1 MQEVY
6 TYQGELTNTAL
17 SGIIHSMENTLKD
30 IGEKRNNISKI
41 NSVLIECCQ
50 NVMHHEE
57 KPNDGTEYV
66 LPLVSVAKEDDSYY
80 ISTRNLVTKS
90 GAEGLKKY
98 IERINAMTKEELRQ
112 FHKEILVN
120 GQINEKG
127 GGGLGIVN
135 IARKAKDS
143 KLSFNFQPYADNHL
157 LFSLIVS
164 V

>member
-50 NVMHHEE
+50 NVMHHEQ
-57 KPNDGTEYV
+57 KPADGTEYV
-66 LPLVSVAKEDDSYY
+66 YPIVSVSKDDESYF
-80 ISTRNLVTKS
+80 ISTRNLITKPA
-90 GAEGLKKY
+90 AEGLQKY
-98 IERINAMTKEELRQ
+98 IERINNMTKEELRL

-143 KLSFNFQPYADNHL
+143 KLNYKFQPFTDTYL
-157 LFSLIVS
+157 LFNLMVS